1 MLKTTNTTTKTLDMF
16 LIHTERRG
24 EDEMR
29 SGAKMNHG
37 GGGFYSS
44 IFPTENIIIIFW
56 AVALNSVSNIR
67 RYLIETRAKISK
79 IPLYFLK
86 SIGKSVG
93 NCAPEHAHIGFA
105 ASVGKSVSKV

>member
-56 AVALNSVSNIR
+56 AVALNSISNIR

-105 ASVGKSVSKV
+105 ASVGKSVGKV